1 MPEPGVA
8 VGRHP
13 VRVVPSA
20 GLVEVYVN
28 TDGKQAMRLTDDGAR
43 LARQMSMS
51 EDPDAVL
58 DALLEAQSGS

>member
-1 MPEPGVA
+1 
-8 VGRHP
+8 
-13 VRVVPSA
+13 
-20 GLVEVYVN
+20 
-28 TDGKQAMRLTDDGAR
+28 MRLTDDGAR